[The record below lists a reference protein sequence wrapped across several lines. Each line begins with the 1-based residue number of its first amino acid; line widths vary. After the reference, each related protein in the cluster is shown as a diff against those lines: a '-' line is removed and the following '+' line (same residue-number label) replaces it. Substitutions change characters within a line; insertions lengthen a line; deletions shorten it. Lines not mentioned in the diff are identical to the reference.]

1 MAVIFP
7 DIEKTLV
14 AYLNDALAASAS
26 EVAQDVRVATKKAQ
40 PDEALPEKEA
50 VLTAAYNAEQNYVT
64 KTASVTI
71 EVYADTY
78 ANANALS
85 LLIAALIPGCVGEEI
100 KMAEVRLGP
109 VRIGEDNTQEK
120 RYLDVGLVVKGTDL

>member
-14 AYLNDALAASAS
+14 SYLNSVLPANGATG
-26 EVAQDVRVATKKAQ
+26 VRVGTKKAQ
-40 PDEALPEKEA
+40 PDEAQPEQEL
-50 VLTAAYNAEQNYVT
+50 VLTAAYNAEQDYVR

-78 ANANALS
+78 AAANDLS
-85 LLIAALIPGCVGEEI
+85 RLVAALMPGCVGEEI
-100 KMAEVRLGP
+100 KLAEVRLGP
-109 VRIGEDNTQEK
+109 VRISEDSTQEK

>member
-14 AYLNDALAASAS
+14 SYLSTQLPLHGATG
-26 EVAQDVRVATKKAQ
+26 VRVGTKKAQ
-40 PDEALPEKEA
+40 PDEATPAKEL
-50 VLTAAYNAEQNYVT
+50 VVTAAYNAEQDYVR

-71 EVYADTY
+71 EIYADTY

-85 LLIAALIPGCVGEEI
+85 LLVAALMPGCVGEEI
-100 KMAEVRLGP
+100 KLAEVRLGP
-109 VRIGEDNTQEK
+109 VRIGEDSTQEK

>member
-14 AYLNDALAASAS
+14 AYFNAALPSHGASG
-26 EVAQDVRVATKKAQ
+26 VRVATKKAQ
-40 PDEALPEKEA
+40 PDDVQPAKEL
-50 VLTAAYNAEQNYVT
+50 VITAAYNREQDYVLRS
-64 KTASVTI
+64 ASVTL

-85 LLIAALIPGCVGEEI
+85 LLVAALVRGCTTDGI
-100 KMAEVRLGP
+100 KNAEVVLGP
-109 VRIGEDNTQEK
+109 TRIGEDGTQEK
-120 RYLDVGLVVKGTDL
+120 RYLDVQLMVKGSDL

>member
-14 AYLNDALAASAS
+14 TYLNDVLPEHGATG
-26 EVAQDVRVATKKAQ
+26 VRVGTKKAQ
-40 PDEALPEKEA
+40 PDQAQPGKEI
-50 VLTAAYNAEQNYVT
+50 VLTAAYNAEQDYVR
-64 KTASVTI
+64 KTASVTVEI
-71 EVYADTY
+71 YADTY

-85 LLIAALIPGCVGEEI
+85 LLVAALMPGCVGDEI
-100 KMAEVRLGP
+100 KLAEVRLGP
-109 VRIGEDNTQEK
+109 VRIGEDSTQEK

>member
-14 AYLNDALAASAS
+14 AYLNDVLPDHGAPG
-26 EVAQDVRVATKKAQ
+26 VRVGTKKAQ
-40 PDEALPEKEA
+40 PDQEQPGKEI
-50 VLTAAYNAEQNYVT
+50 VLTAAYNAEQDYVR
-64 KTASVTI
+64 KTASVTVEI
-71 EVYADTY
+71 YADTY

-85 LLIAALIPGCVGEEI
+85 LLVAALMPGCVGDEI
-100 KMAEVRLGP
+100 KLAEVRLGP
-109 VRIGEDNTQEK
+109 VRIGEDSTQEK

>member
-14 AYLNDALAASAS
+14 GYLTTVLPEHGAN
-26 EVAQDVRVATKKAQ
+26 DVRVATKKAQ
-40 PDEALPEKEA
+40 PDEAQPTKE
-50 VLTAAYNAEQNYVT
+50 VVITAAYNAEQNYVL
-64 KTASVTI
+64 KSASVTI

-85 LLIAALIPGCVGEEI
+85 LLVEALIRGCVGNQI
-100 KMAEVRLGP
+100 KMAEVRVGP
-109 VRIGEDNTQEK
+109 VRIGEEGTQEK
-120 RYLDVGLVVKGTDL
+120 RYLDVGLMVKGTEL